1 MINDYIKN
9 AIENKQDFLRFS
21 NQQELVRFIVEVY
34 KLYKGIEPNSN
45 ELSILIASF
54 EKGVFAVM
62 PTIDKLIENIN
73 KFDSNLF
80 ILYDKKGIPIKYF
93 IK

>member
-9 AIENKQDFLRFS
+9 IIENRDNFRIS
-21 NQQELVRFIVEVY
+21 NQQELIKFIVEVY

>member
-9 AIENKQDFLRFS
+9 IIENREDFRIS
-21 NQQELVRFIVEVY
+21 NQQELVKFIVEVY

-45 ELSILIASF
+45 ELSILITSF
-54 EKGVFAVM
+54 EKGVFAVI

-73 KFDSNLF
+73 KFDSNLS